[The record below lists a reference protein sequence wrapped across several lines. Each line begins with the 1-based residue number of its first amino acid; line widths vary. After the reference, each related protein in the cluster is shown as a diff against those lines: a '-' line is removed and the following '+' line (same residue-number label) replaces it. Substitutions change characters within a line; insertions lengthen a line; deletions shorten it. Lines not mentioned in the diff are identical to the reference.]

1 MSFVKSAE
9 LENKIQNKMT
19 PGYTRHK
26 LKVNRVFFQ
35 LWGICFW
42 SYHRNV
48 TTANKPIGFHYTIT
62 KEMSQLQTSQSDFTT
77 QLQKEMSQQQTSQ
90 RKYHN
95 CRRAKANVT
104 IADKPVGFHH
114 TITKPAE
121 ATHAS
126 RRHASCISGLEH
138 WRALCK
144 SQINGLY
151 SLRVMLQHNG
161 RIRTLESLVQESN
174 KWPVLTAGHAPA

>member
-62 KEMSQLQTSQSDFTT
+62 KEMSQ
-77 QLQKEMSQQQTSQ
+77 QQTSQ

-114 TITKPAE
+114 PITKPAE

-126 RRHASCISGLEH
+126 RCHASCISGLEH
-138 WRALCK
+138 RRALCK

-161 RIRTLESLVQESN
+161 RIRTLESLGQESN
-174 KWPVLTAGHAPA
+174 KWPVLTAGRAPA